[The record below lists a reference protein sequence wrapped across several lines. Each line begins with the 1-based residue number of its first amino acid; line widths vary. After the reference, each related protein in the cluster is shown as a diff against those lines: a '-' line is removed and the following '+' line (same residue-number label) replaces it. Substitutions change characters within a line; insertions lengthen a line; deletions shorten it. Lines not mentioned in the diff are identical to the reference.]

1 MTRVHKPIPIEEM
14 NTPCSNFCQSFFPTC
29 IAKKQLQVH
38 KQAYRIEGRIWYV
51 LYEYNDFLERL
62 WFRYKEQRDIV
73 LAPIFL
79 EEVRASFFSKYCVCG
94 LCSSEK
100 KRLDRGFEPLKEIF
114 MAQGIEFYSPFY
126 KNRDWKQNHQ
136 HKQERKKIAQILEK
150 KSLYPLP
157 NKAICLVDDVCT
169 SGASLEAALSQMVSF
184 FLIRYY

>member
-1 MTRVHKPIPIEEM
+1 M
-14 NTPCSNFCQSFFPTC
+14 
-29 IAKKQLQVH
+29 
-38 KQAYRIEGRIWYV
+38 

-114 MAQGIEFYSPFY
+114 MAQGIEFYSPFI
-126 KNRDWKQNHQ
+126 KTAIGNKIISIN
-136 HKQERKKIAQILEK
+136 KKEK
-150 KSLYPLP
+150 RLRRS
-157 NKAICLVDDVCT
+157 
-169 SGASLEAALSQMVSF
+169 
-184 FLIRYY
+184 